1 MMRGRTHSLHPM
13 DLGVHYFTFT
23 HPNWEA
29 TIADRLAETARIADD
44 GGIDLLTLMDHWFQM
59 EHAGGPFEPMLEGY
73 SALGFLAGITDN
85 VRLGLMVTGVT
96 YRHPGLLAKTATT
109 VDTLSHGRAV
119 LGIGAAWYKREHD
132 GLGVP

>member
-59 EHAGGPFEPMLEGY
+59 ENAGGPFEPMLEGY
-73 SALGFLAGITDN
+73 STLGFLAGITEN
-85 VRLGLMVTGVT
+85 LRLSLMVTGVT
-96 YRHPGLLAKTATT
+96 YRHRSEERRVGKE
-109 VDTLSHGRAV
+109 V
-119 LGIGAAWYKREHD
+119 GAPRC
-132 GLGVP
+132 